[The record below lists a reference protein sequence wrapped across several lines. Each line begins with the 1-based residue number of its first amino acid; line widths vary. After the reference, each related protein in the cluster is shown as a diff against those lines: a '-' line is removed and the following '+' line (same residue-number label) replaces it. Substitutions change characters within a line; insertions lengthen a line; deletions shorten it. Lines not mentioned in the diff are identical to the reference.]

1 MSEIFCFYPASAAVY
16 RSLLTI
22 ISPILDN
29 EGLSFHIARPEEAHS
44 PNEPSIRVSIEG
56 GCSE

>member
-1 MSEIFCFYPASAAVY
+1 MSDIFCFYPASTAVY
-16 RSLLTI
+16 RSMLTT
-22 ISPILDN
+22 ISPILDR

-44 PNEPSIRVSIEG
+44 PNEPSIHVSIEG